1 MGGLTILLGKLQKLG
16 LLTIRK
22 YSVPHTL
29 CPVIYPVPCTL
40 YPIVP
45 MLAGSLSDV
54 IQAKSVY
61 GYSIFSAGNCKI
73 PVWNCK
79 IPVFISRLDLIQF
92 SLIISYTRLISF
104 QWVRFSLRSSLRS
117 TVIVIPVRVM
127 TNSFYYI
134 YTHLLIKNVTLIWL
148 YSIDFSSI
156 KKISIIH

>member
-1 MGGLTILLGKLQKLG
+1 MCYRGWTDDTLGKLQKLG

-61 GYSIFSAGNCKI
+61 GYSIFSAG
-73 PVWNCK
+73 NCK